1 MDLAWALAL
10 ALVEG
15 TGVDEPQRF
24 LRVFR
29 AWSHLREDTLTM
41 TDAFN
46 DLSFV
51 VRTICVKNGALTV
64 WPVVFEGTLKCLM
77 QQWITL

>member
-15 TGVDEPQRF
+15 TGVDESQRL

-29 AWSHLREDTLTM
+29 AWGNLREDALAM

-46 DLSFV
+46 DLSFIMC
-51 VRTICVKNGALTV
+51 TICVEDSALTV
-64 WPVVFEGTLKCLM
+64 WPVVFEGTLNCLM
-77 QQWITL
+77 YL

>member
-10 ALVEG
+10 ALLEG
-15 TGVDEPQRF
+15 TGVDEPQRL

-29 AWSHLREDTLTM
+29 TWCHLREDTLTI

-51 VRTICVKNGALTV
+51 VCTICVEDGALTV
-64 WPVVFEGTLKCLM
+64 WPMVFEGTLKCFM
-77 QQWITL
+77 